1 MFTKKNCFFAHFM
14 IIIVL
19 AINVCLFYAM
29 LKPVVDHVETL
40 NPYLNTSALK
50 RLQYLFIL

>member
-1 MFTKKNCFFAHFM
+1 MLTKKMF
-14 IIIVL
+14 L
-19 AINVCLFYAM
+19 L

-50 RLQYLFIL
+50 MLQHLFIL